1 MILELSFIKK
11 EKFMNRNSGKF
22 VFSHIL
28 NFIPRYE
35 FDQCV
40 LRYGGNYR
48 ARSFSCYDQFLS
60 MAFAQL
66 TSRESLRDIEIC
78 LKAMSRKLYHIGFR
92 GTVSKSTLSEA
103 NEKRSSEIYSDFAKV
118 LMLKASKLYSSD
130 SLAEKDLAKKLDFEI
145 NNSLYALDS
154 SVIDLCLSTFPWAK
168 YKTTKSAIKLH
179 TLLDLRGNIPSF
191 VVITDGKG
199 SDPAMMDK
207 IFFEAGSIYLMDR
220 GYTDFKRLH
229 RISQLGAFFVIR
241 MHKRII
247 FKRVYSHPIDKNT
260 GLICDQTVLLNSE
273 FGLRTYPSQVRRV
286 RFYDKDTQND
296 LEFLTNNFELPA
308 LTIAKLYK
316 QRWQVELFFKWIK
329 QHLCIKAFFG
339 TSKNAVET
347 QIWIAISIYLLI
359 AIIKK
364 TLKLDESL
372 YTLSQIF
379 SLSLFERT
387 NNLSDFIK
395 LNCTK
400 SEPEITDLFSL

>member
-1 MILELSFIKK
+1 
-11 EKFMNRNSGKF
+11 MNRNSGKF

-28 NFIPRYE
+28 NFMPKHE

-48 ARSFSCYDQFLS
+48 TRSFSCYDQFLC

-78 LKAMSRKLYHIGFR
+78 LKAMSHKLYHVGFR
-92 GTVSKSTLSEA
+92 GAVSKSTLSEA

-118 LMLKASKLYSSD
+118 LMLKANSLYSSD
-130 SLAEKDLAKKLDFEI
+130 SLAEKDLGFEI

-199 SDPAMMDK
+199 SDQAMMDK

-229 RISQLGAFFVIR
+229 RITQSGAFFVIR
-241 MHKRII
+241 MHKKIR
-247 FKRVYSHPIDKNT
+247 FKRVYSHPIDKDT
-260 GLICDQTVLLNSE
+260 GLICDQTVCLNSE
-273 FGLRTYPSQVRRV
+273 FALRTYPSASKKSAVLRRRHKK
-286 RFYDKDTQND
+286 RFRVSYQQLRASRANNRKALQTTLASRTLLQMDKTTPANQSI
-296 LEFLTNNFELPA
+296 FWNF
-308 LTIAKLYK
+308 
-316 QRWQVELFFKWIK
+316 
-329 QHLCIKAFFG
+329 
-339 TSKNAVET
+339 
-347 QIWIAISIYLLI
+347 
-359 AIIKK
+359 KK
-364 TLKLDESL
+364 RS
-372 YTLSQIF
+372 
-379 SLSLFERT
+379 
-387 NNLSDFIK
+387 
-395 LNCTK
+395 
-400 SEPEITDLFSL
+400 

>member
-1 MILELSFIKK
+1 
-11 EKFMNRNSGKF
+11 MNRNSGKF
-22 VFSHIL
+22 VFSHL
-28 NFIPRYE
+28 MNFVPKHE

-48 ARSFSCYDQFLS
+48 TRSFSCYDQFLC

-78 LKAMSRKLYHIGFR
+78 LKAMSHKLYHVGFR
-92 GTVSKSTLSEA
+92 GAVSKSTLSEA

-118 LMLKASKLYSSD
+118 LMLKASQLYSSD
-130 SLAEKDLAKKLDFEI
+130 SLTEKDLGFKI

-154 SVIDLCLSTFPWAK
+154 SVIDLCLSTFPWAR

-191 VVITDGKG
+191 IVITDGKG
-199 SDPAMMDK
+199 SDQAMMDK

-220 GYTDFKRLH
+220 GYNDFKRLFK
-229 RISQLGAFFVIR
+229 ITQLGAFFVIR
-241 MHKRII
+241 MHKKIR
-247 FKRVYSHPIDKNT
+247 FKRVYSHPVDKDT
-260 GLICDQTVLLNSE
+260 GLICDQTVCLNSE
-273 FGLRTYPSQVRRV
+273 FGLLAYPSQVRRV
-286 RFYDKDTQND
+286 RFYDKDTKND

-329 QHLCIKAFFG
+329 QHLRIKAFFG

-372 YTLSQIF
+372 YTLSQIL

-387 NNLSDFIK
+387 QNLRDFIK
-395 LNCTK
+395 MNCK
-400 SEPEITDLFSL
+400 NEQPEFDGAYSLFGT

>member
-1 MILELSFIKK
+1 
-11 EKFMNRNSGKF
+11 MNRNSGKF

-28 NFIPRYE
+28 NFMPKHE

-48 ARSFSCYDQFLS
+48 TRSFSCYDQFLC

-78 LKAMSRKLYHIGFR
+78 LKAMSHKLYHVGFR
-92 GTVSKSTLSEA
+92 GAVSKSTLSEA

-118 LMLKASKLYSSD
+118 LMLKANSLYSSD
-130 SLAEKDLAKKLDFEI
+130 SLAEKDLGFEI

-199 SDPAMMDK
+199 SDQAMMDK

-229 RISQLGAFFVIR
+229 RITQSGAFFVIR
-241 MHKRII
+241 MHKKIR
-247 FKRVYSHPIDKNT
+247 FKRVYSHPIDKDT
-260 GLICDQTVLLNSE
+260 GLICDQTVCLNSE
-273 FGLRTYPSQVRRV
+273 FALRTYPSQVRRV
-286 RFYDKDTQND
+286 RFYDEDTKND

-329 QHLCIKAFFG
+329 QHLRIKAFFG
-339 TSKNAVET
+339 TSRNAVET

-359 AIIKK
+359 AIVKK

-372 YTLSQIF
+372 YTLSQIL

-387 NNLSDFIK
+387 QNLSDFIK
-395 LNCTK
+395 LNYTK
-400 SEPEITDLFSL
+400 SETEITDLFSM

>member
-1 MILELSFIKK
+1 
-11 EKFMNRNSGKF
+11 MNRISGKF
-22 VFSHIL
+22 VFSHL
-28 NFIPRYE
+28 MNFMPKHE

-40 LRYGGNYR
+40 LRYGGNYKT
-48 ARSFSCYDQFLS
+48 RSFSCYDQFLC

-66 TSRESLRDIEIC
+66 TSRDSLRDIEIC
-78 LKAMSRKLYHIGFR
+78 LKAMSHKLYHIGFR
-92 GTVSKSTLSEA
+92 GKMSKSTLAEA

-130 SLAEKDLAKKLDFEI
+130 SLAEKDLGSEI
-145 NNSLYALDS
+145 HNSLYALDS
-154 SVIDLCLSTFPWAK
+154 SLIDLCLSTFPWAR

-191 VVITDGKG
+191 IVITDGKG
-199 SDPAMMDK
+199 SDQAIMDK

-220 GYTDFKRLH
+220 GYTDFKRLYK
-229 RISQLGAFFVIR
+229 ITQFGAFFVIR
-241 MHKRII
+241 MHQKIR
-247 FKRVYSHPIDKNT
+247 FKRVYSHKIDKNT

-273 FGLRTYPSQVRRV
+273 FALKTYPSQVRRV
-286 RFYDKDTQND
+286 RFYDEDTKND

-329 QHLCIKAFFG
+329 QHLRIKAFFG
-339 TSKNAVET
+339 TSRNAVET

-387 NNLSDFIK
+387 QNLSDFIK

-400 SEPEITDLFSL
+400 SETEITDLFSL

>member
-1 MILELSFIKK
+1 
-11 EKFMNRNSGKF
+11 MNRNSGKF

-28 NFIPRYE
+28 KFMPKHE

-40 LRYGGNYR
+40 LRHGGNYR
-48 ARSFSCYDQFLS
+48 TRSFSCYDQFLC

-78 LKAMSRKLYHIGFR
+78 LKAMSHKLYHVGFR
-92 GTVSKSTLSEA
+92 GAVSKSTLSEA

-118 LMLKASKLYSSD
+118 LMLKANSLYSSD
-130 SLAEKDLAKKLDFEI
+130 SLNPKDLGFEI

-191 VVITDGKG
+191 IVITEGKG
-199 SDPAMMDK
+199 SDQAMMDK

-229 RISQLGAFFVIR
+229 RITQLGAFFVIR
-241 MHKRII
+241 MHKKIR

-273 FGLRTYPSQVRRV
+273 FGLKTYPSQVRRV
-286 RFYDKDTQND
+286 RFYDEDTKND

-329 QHLCIKAFFG
+329 QHLRIKAFFG

-364 TLKLDESL
+364 TLKLDESF

-387 NNLSDFIK
+387 QNLSDFIK
-395 LNCTK
+395 LNCTN
-400 SEPEITDLFSL
+400 EQPEFDGAYSLFDS

>member
-1 MILELSFIKK
+1 
-11 EKFMNRNSGKF
+11 MNRNSGKF

-28 NFIPRYE
+28 NFMPKHE

-48 ARSFSCYDQFLS
+48 TRSFSCYDQFLC

-78 LKAMSRKLYHIGFR
+78 LKAMSHKLYHVGFR
-92 GTVSKSTLSEA
+92 GAVSKSTLSEA

-130 SLAEKDLAKKLDFEI
+130 SVSQKDLGFEI

-191 VVITDGKG
+191 IVITDGKG
-199 SDPAMMDK
+199 SDQAIMDK

-220 GYTDFKRLH
+220 GYIDFKRLH

-241 MHKRII
+241 IHKQIR
-247 FKRVYSHPIDKNT
+247 FKRVYSRPIDKTT

-273 FGLRTYPSQVRRV
+273 FALRTYPSQVRRV
-286 RFYDKDTQND
+286 RFYDEDTKND

-329 QHLCIKAFFG
+329 QHLRIKAFFG
-339 TSKNAVET
+339 TSRNAVET

-364 TLKLDESL
+364 TLKLDESF

-387 NNLSDFIK
+387 QNLSDFIK
-395 LNCTK
+395 MNCK
-400 SEPEITDLFSL
+400 ESEPEITDLFSL

>member
-1 MILELSFIKK
+1 
-11 EKFMNRNSGKF
+11 MNRTSGKF

-28 NFIPRYE
+28 KFMPKHE

-40 LRYGGNYR
+40 LRHGGNYR
-48 ARSFSCYDQFLS
+48 TRSFSCYDQFLC
-60 MAFAQL
+60 MAFAQI

-78 LKAMSRKLYHIGFR
+78 LKAMSHKLYHIGFR
-92 GTVSKSTLSEA
+92 NTMSKSTLSEA

-130 SLAEKDLAKKLDFEI
+130 SLAEKDLGFEI

-154 SVIDLCLSTFPWAK
+154 SMIDLCLSTFPWAK

-191 VVITDGKG
+191 IIITDGKG
-199 SDPAMMDK
+199 SDQAMLDK

-229 RISQLGAFFVIR
+229 RITQSGAFFVIR
-241 MHKRII
+241 MHKKIR
-247 FKRVYSHPIDKNT
+247 FKRVYSHPIDKDT

-273 FGLRTYPSQVRRV
+273 FALRTYPSQVRRV
-286 RFYDKDTQND
+286 RFYDEDTKND

-329 QHLCIKAFFG
+329 QHLRIKAFFG
-339 TSKNAVET
+339 TSRNAVET

-372 YTLSQIF
+372 YTLSQIL
-379 SLSLFERT
+379 SLTLFERT
-387 NNLSDFIK
+387 QDLSGFIK
-395 LNCTK
+395 LNCK
-400 SEPEITDLFSL
+400 NEEPEFDGAYSLFGA

>member
-1 MILELSFIKK
+1 
-11 EKFMNRNSGKF
+11 MNRNSGKF

-28 NFIPRYE
+28 NFMPKHE

-48 ARSFSCYDQFLS
+48 TRSFSCYDQFLC

-78 LKAMSRKLYHIGFR
+78 LKAMSHKLYHVGFR
-92 GTVSKSTLSEA
+92 GAVSKSTLSEA

-130 SLAEKDLAKKLDFEI
+130 SLSPKDLGFEI

-199 SDPAMMDK
+199 SDQAMMDK

-229 RISQLGAFFVIR
+229 RITQSGAFFVIR
-241 MHKRII
+241 MRKKIR
-247 FKRVYSHPIDKNT
+247 FKRVYSHPIEKNT
-260 GLICDQTVLLNSE
+260 GLICDQTVLLNSD
-273 FGLRTYPSQVRRV
+273 FGLKTYPSRARRV
-286 RFYDKDTQND
+286 RFYDQDTKND

-308 LTIAKLYK
+308 LTIARLYK

-329 QHLCIKAFFG
+329 QHLRIKAFFG
-339 TSKNAVET
+339 TSRNAVET

-372 YTLSQIF
+372 YTLSQIL

-387 NNLSDFIK
+387 QNLSDFIK
-395 LNCTK
+395 MNCK
-400 SEPEITDLFSL
+400 ESETEITDLFSP

>member
-1 MILELSFIKK
+1 
-11 EKFMNRNSGKF
+11 MNRNSGKF

-28 NFIPRYE
+28 KFMPMHE

-40 LRYGGNYR
+40 LRYDGNYR
-48 ARSFSCYDQFLS
+48 TQSFSSYDQFLC

-66 TSRESLRDIEIC
+66 TFRESLRDIETC
-78 LKAMSRKLYHIGFR
+78 LRSMSSKLYHIGFR
-92 GTVSKSTLSEA
+92 GKVSRSTLAYA
-103 NEKRSSEIYSDFAKV
+103 NENRNCEIYSDFAKV

-130 SLAEKDLAKKLDFEI
+130 SLVEKDLAKKLDFEI

-191 VVITDGKG
+191 IVITDGKG
-199 SDPAMMDK
+199 SDQAMMDK

-229 RISQLGAFFVIR
+229 RITQMGAFFVIR
-241 MHKRII
+241 MHKKIR
-247 FKRVYSHPIDKNT
+247 FKRVYSHSIDKDT
-260 GLICDQTVLLNSE
+260 GLICDQTVLLNSD
-273 FGLRTYPSQVRRV
+273 FGLKTYPSQVRRV
-286 RFYDKDTQND
+286 RFYDQDTKND

-329 QHLCIKAFFG
+329 QHLRIKAFFG
-339 TSKNAVET
+339 TSRNAVET

-364 TLKLDESL
+364 TLKLDESF
-372 YTLSQIF
+372 YTLSQIL

-387 NNLSDFIK
+387 KNLK
-395 LNCTK
+395 RLHQNELQK
-400 SEPEITDLFSL
+400 

>member
-1 MILELSFIKK
+1 MS
-11 EKFMNRNSGKF
+11 RNSGKF

-28 NFIPRYE
+28 KFMPKHE

-40 LRYGGNYR
+40 LRYDGNYR
-48 ARSFSCYDQFLS
+48 TQSFSSYDQFLC

-66 TSRESLRDIEIC
+66 TFRESLRDIETC
-78 LKAMSRKLYHIGFR
+78 LRSMSSKLYHIGFR
-92 GTVSKSTLSEA
+92 GKVSRSTLAYA
-103 NEKRSSEIYSDFAKV
+103 NENRNCEIYSDFAKV

-130 SLAEKDLAKKLDFEI
+130 SLVEKDLAKKLDFEI

-154 SVIDLCLSTFPWAK
+154 SVIDLCLSTFPWAR

-191 VVITDGKG
+191 IVITDGKG
-199 SDPAMMDK
+199 SDQAMMDK

-229 RISQLGAFFVIR
+229 RITQMGAFFVIR
-241 MHKRII
+241 MHKKIR
-247 FKRVYSHPIDKNT
+247 FKRVYSHSIDKNT
-260 GLICDQTVLLNSE
+260 GLICDQTVLLNSD
-273 FGLRTYPSQVRRV
+273 FGLKTYPSRVRRV
-286 RFYDKDTQND
+286 RFYDQDTKND

-329 QHLCIKAFFG
+329 QHLRIKAFFG
-339 TSKNAVET
+339 TSRNAVET
-347 QIWIAISIYLLI
+347 QIWIAISIYLII

-364 TLKLDESL
+364 TLKLDESF
-372 YTLSQIF
+372 YTLSQIL

-387 NNLSDFIK
+387 QNLK
-395 LNCTK
+395 RLHQNELQK
-400 SEPEITDLFSL
+400 